1 MNERQ
6 INKSHYYETVDT
18 NRVKTSNRSRVI
30 KNLNKEEPEKKLPSK
45 VEMASNLAKSL
56 VKNTKAVLTGD
67 DLVAPPEVK
76 NRRMDLCRAC
86 AWFMK
91 DTKRCAKCGCVVPL
105 KAYLAQE
112 SCPIEK
118 W

>member
-1 MNERQ
+1 MNAHQ
-6 INKSHYYETVDT
+6 INKSHYYETVDI
-18 NRVKTSNRSRVI
+18 NRVKTSNRSRDI
-30 KNLNKEEPEKKLPSK
+30 KNLNKEEQEKKLPSK

-56 VKNTKAVLTGD
+56 VKNTKAALPGD
-67 DLVAPPEVK
+67 DLIAPPEGK

-91 DTKRCAKCGCVVPL
+91 DTQRCSKCVCVVPL

>member
-6 INKSHYYETVDT
+6 INKSHYYETVDI

-45 VEMASNLAKSL
+45 VERASHLAKSL
-56 VKNTKAVLTGD
+56 VKNTKAALTGD

-76 NRRMDLCRAC
+76 NRRMDLCRA
-86 AWFMK
+86 
-91 DTKRCAKCGCVVPL
+91 
-105 KAYLAQE
+105 
-112 SCPIEK
+112 
-118 W
+118 